1 MFLFRFRF
9 EYEILQKENQRKFQN
24 QTFKRE
30 IIKHFENSGLFIM
43 NLLRYNWRIAKSPY
57 ESSAYLYLFR
67 KDIDHEPNRA
77 AFAIIIL
84 SC

>member
-30 IIKHFENSGLFIM
+30 IITKDISKIENSGLFIM

-57 ESSAYLYLFR
+57 EWSSAYLYSKR
-67 KDIDHEPNRA
+67 H
-77 AFAIIIL
+77 
-84 SC
+84 